1 MSILRRM
8 RDISV
13 ATLNELLEQSEDPIR
28 LIDRYLYEQREQL
41 QESEKLYRQCLTHAQ
56 SLRQQYLNAEE
67 MRQKREQQALLALKA
82 GEDDMA
88 RLALHEKLHF
98 EEKSENY
105 KKLYEQS
112 RESIMELEAQLQQI
126 KSDYQE
132 VADKRSFYLARLE
145 SIRLQQRMNERMS
158 SLGGGQ
164 VGDRAFI
171 RLEDRVSDME
181 LEVKS
186 LRDVR
191 RQIQDPIVRAGETVR
206 QAVEQELGAL
216 RKKLE
221 QGDWKQ

>member
-13 ATLNELLEQSEDPIR
+13 ATLNEMLEQSEDPIR
-28 LIDRYLYEQREQL
+28 LIDRYLMEQREQI
-41 QESEKLYRQCLTHAQ
+41 QESDKLYRECLSHAH
-56 SLRQQYLNAEE
+56 SLRLQYLNADE
-67 MRQKREQQALLALKA
+67 MKEKREQQALLALKA
-82 GEDDMA
+82 SEDEMA
-88 RLALHEKLHF
+88 RLALHEKMYF

-112 RESIMELEAQLQQI
+112 RDSIMELEAQLNQL

-132 VADKRSFYLARLE
+132 IADKRSFYLARIE
-145 SIRLQQRMNERMS
+145 SLRLQQRMNERMS
-158 SLGGGQ
+158 GVGGGQ
-164 VGDRAFI
+164 IGDRAFI

-181 LEVKS
+181 LEARS

-191 RQIQDPIVRAGETVR
+191 RQLQEPLLKAGETIKG
-206 QAVEQELGAL
+206 AVENELSLL

-221 QGDWKQ
+221 QEGWKQ